1 MSRSALNFVRAGL
14 IYFLLGGTLGTAMFV
29 RGDWIVPLRPVHT
42 HFLLLGWVS
51 MLIFGV
57 GYHILPRFRGR
68 PLHSEKIADAQF
80 WLANL
85 GLLGMAVLW
94 PLSYGGQTWAVS
106 GLTLFGVIELVSLY
120 LFAYNMLRTLG

>member
-1 MSRSALNFVRAGL
+1 MSRSALNFIRAGL
-14 IYFLLGGTLGTAMFV
+14 IYFMLGGTLGAAM
-29 RGDWIVPLRPVHT
+29 IVNGEWSALLSPVHT

-68 PLHSEKIADAQF
+68 PLHSEKIAGAQF

-85 GLLGMAVLW
+85 GLVGMGVLW
-94 PLSYGGQTWAVS
+94 PLVNSGQTWAVP
-106 GLTLFGVIELVSLY
+106 GLGLFGVIELVSLY
-120 LFAYNMLRTLG
+120 LFVYNMLRTLG